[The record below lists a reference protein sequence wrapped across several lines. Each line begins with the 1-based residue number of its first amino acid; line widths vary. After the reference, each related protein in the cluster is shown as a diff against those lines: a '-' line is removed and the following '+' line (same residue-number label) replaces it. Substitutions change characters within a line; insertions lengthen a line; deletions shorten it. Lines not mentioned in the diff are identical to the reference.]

1 MCNYRRLRKGIMIRN
16 GFLYLLIL
24 LISTGCGIINIKK
37 SGHNTSRF
45 DSYSENLS
53 EGRITFAELPEV
65 RVPETTPDGK
75 SSPGSGGAVDGDLE
89 EALAYFA
96 QTKKEVP
103 YYSGFTILVYSG
115 LDRDLAFKTRNDL
128 YSAFPDITAEMQ
140 YQQPRYLVKV
150 GRYINRIEAL
160 QLFEDIKGKFSSARI
175 IQDRFQTGFIEEE
188 IEG

>member
-1 MCNYRRLRKGIMIRN
+1 M
-16 GFLYLLIL
+16 LIL
-24 LISTGCGIINIKK
+24 FISTGCGIINIKK
-37 SGHNTSRF
+37 SGHSTSRF
-45 DSYSENLS
+45 DSYSEDLS
-53 EGRITFAELPEV
+53 ESRIVFAELPEV
-65 RVPETTPDGK
+65 KMPEPTAEGR
-75 SSPGSGGAVDGDLE
+75 SGSGAGGAVDSDLE

-128 YSAFPDITAEMQ
+128 YSTFPDITAEMQ

-160 QLFEDIKGKFSSARI
+160 RLFEEIKGKFPSARI
-175 IQDRFQTGFIEEE
+175 IQDRFQTGFEQVE

>member
-1 MCNYRRLRKGIMIRN
+1 MLRKG
-16 GFLYLLIL
+16 FLYILIL
-24 LISTGCGIINIKK
+24 FISTGCGIINIKK

-45 DSYSENLS
+45 DSYSEDLAES
-53 EGRITFAELPEV
+53 RITFAELPEAKIPEDP
-65 RVPETTPDGK
+65 RVGE
-75 SSPGSGGAVDGDLE
+75 SRPGSGGAVDSDLE
-89 EALAYFA
+89 EALAHFA

-128 YSAFPDITAEMQ
+128 YSSFPDITAEMQ

-160 QLFEDIKGKFSSARI
+160 HLFEDIKGKFPSARI
-175 IQDRFQTGFIEEE
+175 IQDRFQTGFREVEMEE
-188 IEG
+188 